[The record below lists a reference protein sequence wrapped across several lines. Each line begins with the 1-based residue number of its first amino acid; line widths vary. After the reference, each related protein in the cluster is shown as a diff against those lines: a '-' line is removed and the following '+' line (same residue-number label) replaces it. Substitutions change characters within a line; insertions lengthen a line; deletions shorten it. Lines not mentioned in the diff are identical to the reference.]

1 MESDNKNVAN
11 STQTSGVKKHLTP
24 VSAPSTPIENAS
36 AVIAIDSA
44 IPSLSDPN
52 LKTRSTVTDPIDA
65 TVAAPETALAVPSKT
80 LVITGG
86 ETPVLTSNN
95 LYAPTANAVNQEDAT
110 VAQLTEKQVAPFA
123 MPATTGGEIHVLAS
137 ANPYARAALAQRE
150 VVPASNINLE
160 KPPDWKG
167 KGIAYATQDSY
178 SDQSSDIEPDSSD
191 TLGRT
196 PASGSLLEGTP
207 VQRIP
212 ARRNPGSPLWSFP
225 DSVSGS
231 LPFLREMENFR

>member
-1 MESDNKNVAN
+1 MGKRKKQKPKSPSSASSRGSSKSSAN

-52 LKTRSTVTDPIDA
+52 LKTRSTVPDPIDA

-95 LYAPTANAVNQEDAT
+95 LYAPTANAVNPEDAT
-110 VAQLTEKQVAPFA
+110 VAQPTEKQVAPFA
-123 MPATTGGEIHVLAS
+123 TPATTGGEIPVLAS
-137 ANPYARAALAQRE
+137 ANPYARAALAVNPE
-150 VVPASNINLE
+150 NANKASSSKLVVPEQLI
-160 KPPDWKG
+160 
-167 KGIAYATQDSY
+167 
-178 SDQSSDIEPDSSD
+178 
-191 TLGRT
+191 
-196 PASGSLLEGTP
+196 
-207 VQRIP
+207 
-212 ARRNPGSPLWSFP
+212 
-225 DSVSGS
+225 
-231 LPFLREMENFR
+231 